1 MAKHTFK
8 MSDVTGDTRVLARS
22 ALGYDFNYYADDETI
37 IFGTDSDATLSWDG
51 DSLNVTSSATEVSGT
66 LATAGATSLA
76 TTAQMT
82 VGTGISAVANAIV
95 KHSVVTVGNIIET
108 TIILDL
114 TGLNSGNADG
124 DVIGK
129 ADTANCH
136 YGQITAATNRTIL
149 SGYVQCLETPAGG
162 EPDIDLYSNTVAT
175 LTEDAAHNA
184 SGSSTAL
191 LAAAADWTNLLAPKG
206 LTTVPPADG
215 YLYLVASGGA
225 TNDTYT
231 AGKFVIKL
239 YGYAA

>member
-8 MSDVTGDTRVLARS
+8 LSDVTGDARILARS
-22 ALGYDFNYYADDETI
+22 ALGYDWNYLADDETM
-37 IFGTDSDATLSWDG
+37 IFGTDSDATIAWDG
-51 DSLNVTSSATEVSGT
+51 DSLNVTSSATEFTGT
-66 LATAGATSLA
+66 VALG
-76 TTAQMT
+76 TTAQMAA
-82 VGTGISAVANAIV
+82 GTGITSTANAIV
-95 KHSVVTVGNIIET
+95 KHGVVQIGNIIET

-114 TGLNSGNADG
+114 TVLNSGNADG
-124 DVIGK
+124 DVIGT

-136 YGQITAATNRTIL
+136 YGQITAATNGTIL

-239 YGYAA
+239 YGYDA

>member
-8 MSDVTGDTRVLARS
+8 LSDVTGDARILARS
-22 ALGYDFNYYADDETI
+22 ALGYDWNYLADDETM
-37 IFGTDSDATLSWDG
+37 IFGTDSDATIAWDG
-51 DSLNVTSSATEVSGT
+51 DSLNVTSSATEFTGT
-66 LATAGATSLA
+66 VALG
-76 TTAQMT
+76 TTAQMAA
-82 VGTGISAVANAIV
+82 GTGITSTANAIV
-95 KHSVVTVGNIIET
+95 KHGVVQIGNIIET

-136 YGQITAATNRTIL
+136 YGQITAATNGTIL

-239 YGYAA
+239 YGYDA